1 MKKAIVIVIIAIV
14 GLGGGLATG
23 IMITNSKSKAAIA
36 DMQAKMQKS
45 EEASQERIHGYE
57 AIVNDLNGR
66 LQLAKMEIEVLKT
79 PAPAAVPAAEEAV
92 IATTENEKTAAV
104 PADNAIPE
112 NTKLYAIK
120 SGDSLWSI
128 AQKQLGNGSRFKEIL
143 KLNPRISAKGNL
155 VVGSKLK
162 MPAK

>member
-1 MKKAIVIVIIAIV
+1 MKTAIVIVLIAIV
-14 GLGGGLATG
+14 GIGAGLAAG
-23 IMITNSKSKAAIA
+23 IMITNSKNKVTIA

-45 EEASQERIHGYE
+45 EAESQEKIRGYE
-57 AIVNDLNGR
+57 IIVNQLNGE

-79 PAPAAVPAAEEAV
+79 PAPAVEEAAAPT
-92 IATTENEKTAAV
+92 IEIENTAAT
-104 PADNAIPE
+104 PTDGSIPE
-112 NTKLYAIK
+112 NTKLYTIQ

-143 KLNPRISAKGNL
+143 KLNPKISAKSNL
-155 VVGSKLK
+155 TVGSKLK